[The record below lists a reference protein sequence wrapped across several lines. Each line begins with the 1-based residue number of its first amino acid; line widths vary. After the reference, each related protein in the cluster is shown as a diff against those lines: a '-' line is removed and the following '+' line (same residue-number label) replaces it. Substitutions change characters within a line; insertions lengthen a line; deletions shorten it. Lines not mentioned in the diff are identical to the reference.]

1 MPGSRWTLMLVPHD
15 NERVRSFQVKWQH
28 VRNVVSTAV
37 LVVFLLGTFT
47 VAFFIKQGQH
57 VQSATL
63 RRENELLASEVDEMR
78 QEMEQLN
85 RSIETLSKR
94 DEQYREMSGLAAV
107 SGDVRRAG
115 IGGPDVRSV
124 SEQALMRLNPEV
136 GGRLSA
142 ASVNLDA
149 LTRRAAVLRT
159 SMEQA
164 LLALQRNRERLAST
178 PTIAPANGPLS
189 SLFSTGR
196 YHPVLRITRPHKGI
210 DIAAATGEP
219 ILAPA
224 KGRVRFAGNK
234 GNGYGNMVEV
244 DHGYG
249 YITRFAHASRLLVHT
264 GDTVKRGD
272 IIALVGATGLT
283 SGPHLHY
290 EVEVEGRQVDP
301 LNFIVADA
309 IPD

>member
-28 VRNVVSTAV
+28 VRNAVSTAV

-78 QEMEQLN
+78 REMEQLN
-85 RSIETLSKR
+85 RSIETLSQR

-107 SGDVRRAG
+107 SGDVRQAG
-115 IGGPDVRSV
+115 IGGPDGRSV
-124 SEQALMRLNPEV
+124 AEQALMRLNPEV

-142 ASVNLDA
+142 ASTNLDG
-149 LTRRAAVLRT
+149 LTRRAAVLKA
-159 SMEQA
+159 SMDQA

-178 PTIAPANGPLS
+178 PTIAPTNGPLS

-196 YHPVLRITRPHKGI
+196 FHPVLRITRPHKGI

-224 KGRVRFAGNK
+224 KGVVRFSGNK

-249 YITRFAHASRLLVHT
+249 YITRFAHASRLLVRN
-264 GDTVKRGD
+264 GQTVKRGD

-301 LNFIVADA
+301 LNFIIADA